1 MINSEKNISAL
12 IQSGE
17 YDIPECG
24 IKLSVLV
31 SENYSKLVINGKEI
45 FFLRETG
52 EYDGWAEKMGPDGPI
67 LITSV

>member
-1 MINSEKNISAL
+1 MSNIGNNKAAF
-12 IQSGE
+12 IKAGE

-24 IKLSVLV
+24 ITLSVSV

-67 LITSV
+67 LVTSA